1 MNPNALAESDTVEI
15 EIMASRAR
23 AVTFLAVLLAAALA
37 CARADETYGV
47 SGEDVYRIGSAVPQT
62 KIAYT
67 GTQHLSVARDNN
79 GARFVAEATYTRTDD
94 SGKATVH
101 ARFVQQMA
109 KDGTFEDRVDEDP
122 DFLTILNQP
131 FAIELDPTTMGDLQ
145 RLHGSVPFE
154 ATSPLGG
161 ARLHGYLRPAGKGRI
176 RNVPST
182 GVRFSAQGPMTG
194 SLPQHPEDSL
204 NGTIHMDG
212 TAYYSQR
219 DSLLVSLDATLTI
232 EGKLLNDNTAVPV
245 RIVYHRTIR
254 AGEGGVSWAE
264 AKR

>member
-1 MNPNALAESDTVEI
+1 MGARV
-15 EIMASRAR
+15 R
-23 AVTFLAVLLAAALA
+23 AVAVLAVLLAAALA

-47 SGEDVYRIGSAVPQT
+47 TGQDIYRIGDTVPET

-67 GTQHLSVARDNN
+67 GTQHLSVARDGS

-94 SGKATVH
+94 SGKATAH
-101 ARFVQQMA
+101 ARFVQQMTR
-109 KDGTFEDRVDEDP
+109 DGSFQDRVDEDP

-131 FAIELDPTTMGDLQ
+131 FAIELDATTMHDLQ

-161 ARLHGYLRPAGKGRI
+161 ARLHGFLRPAGKGRI
-176 RNVPST
+176 KNVSST

-204 NGTIHMDG
+204 NGSIHMDG
-212 TAYYSQR
+212 TAYYSER
-219 DSLLVSLDATLTI
+219 DSMLVALDATLTI
-232 EGKLLNDNTAVPV
+232 QGKLANDGTAVPV
-245 RIVYHRTIR
+245 RIIYHRTIR
-254 AGEGGVSWAE
+254 AGEGGVSWSE
-264 AKR
+264 AQR

>member
-1 MNPNALAESDTVEI
+1 MGA
-15 EIMASRAR
+15 RAR
-23 AVTFLAVLLAAALA
+23 AVAVLAVLLAVAPA
-37 CARADETYGV
+37 CARADETYAVAGQ
-47 SGEDVYRIGSAVPQT
+47 DVYRIGDAVPET

-67 GTQHLSVARDNN
+67 GTQHLSVARDGN

-94 SGKATVH
+94 SGKSTVH
-101 ARFVQQMA
+101 ARFVQQMNR
-109 KDGTFEDRVDEDP
+109 DGSFQDRVDDDP

-131 FAIELDPTTMGDLQ
+131 FAIQLDPTTMHDLQ

-161 ARLHGYLRPAGKGRI
+161 ARLHGFLRPAGKGRI

-182 GVRFSAQGPMTG
+182 GVRFTAQGPMTG
-194 SLPQHPEDSL
+194 SLPQHPEDRL
-204 NGTIHMDG
+204 NGSIRMDG

-219 DSLLVSLDATLTI
+219 DSMLVALDATLTI
-232 EGKLLNDNTAVPV
+232 EGKLANDGTAVPV

-254 AGEGGVSWAE
+254 AGQGSVSWSE

>member
-1 MNPNALAESDTVEI
+1 MEPRIRSAA
-15 EIMASRAR
+15 
-23 AVTFLAVLLAAALA
+23 FLAVLLAVTLA
-37 CARADETYGV
+37 WARADETYGV
-47 SGEDVYRIGSAVPQT
+47 TGEDIYRIGSSVPQT

-67 GTQHLSVARDNN
+67 GTQHLSVARDTN

-109 KDGTFEDRVDEDP
+109 RDGSFEDRVDEDP

-131 FAIELDPTTMGDLQ
+131 FAIELDATTMHDLQ
-145 RLHGSVPFE
+145 RLAGSVPFE

-176 RNVPST
+176 QNVLST
-182 GVRFSAQGPMTG
+182 GVRFRAQGPMTG
-194 SLPQHPEDSL
+194 SLPQHPEDTL
-204 NGTIHMDG
+204 NGTIRMDG

-219 DSLLVSLDATLTI
+219 DSILVALDATLTI
-232 EGKLLNDNTAVPV
+232 EGKLINDNTAVPV